1 MTWSPATVERASAI
15 LARYPEPRSA
25 VMPLLYMAM
34 YEEGRLTD
42 EGMQRVAELT
52 GVSAAQVLAVA
63 SFYTMYKQHVGRHLV
78 SVCRSI
84 SCHLLDSQAVI
95 DAVADEAGVPAGETA
110 ADGSIT
116 VETVECIGACGGAPA
131 VQVDYEMVE
140 GVTPDK
146 ARALVRWLLDERP
159 ASVRSDEL
167 QERFGGAR
175 AFDWGPEDL
184 AEAVGPFPAYAPYGT
199 DGGSS

>member
-1 MTWSPATVERASAI
+1 MTWSPATVERAEAI
-15 LARYPEPRSA
+15 LALYPNPRSA

-34 YEEGRLTD
+34 HEEGRLTD
-42 EGMQRVAELT
+42 EGMQEVARWT
-52 GVSAAQVLAVA
+52 GVSSAQVLAVA

-84 SCHLLDSQAVI
+84 SCHLLDSSAVI

-116 VETVECIGACGGAPA
+116 VESVECIGACGGAPA

-140 GVTPDK
+140 GMTPDK

-159 ASVRSDEL
+159 ETVRSDDL

-175 AFDWGPEDL
+175 SFDWGPADS
-184 AEAVGPFPAYAPYGT
+184 AEAVGPFPAYGPYGT
-199 DGGSS
+199 VGGSG